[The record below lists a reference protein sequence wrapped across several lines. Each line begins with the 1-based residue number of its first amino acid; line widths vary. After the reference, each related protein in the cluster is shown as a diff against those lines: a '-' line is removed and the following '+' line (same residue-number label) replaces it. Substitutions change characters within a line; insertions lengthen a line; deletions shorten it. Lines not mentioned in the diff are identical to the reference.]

1 MKKIIQ
7 ERKNFNNS
15 KKNYYKHINSLLE
28 RIDKKIELN
37 DKDNIEEFKKEDF
50 VIEKLQNKGNKHLDR
65 EMCSLCKVK
74 EHLYVCPKCKVK
86 YCSLDCYKKHNS
98 NCTEEFYKGNVIE
111 ELKLMKTEKEEV
123 SKFKGNLKRVLEN
136 EADNEDKYPEFISE
150 SRKKKLEDL
159 LNKIE
164 NNNLDI
170 KSDLSPDDWRELKE
184 FIKNLMNNT
193 GESNH
198 LQNYILLWKPYWLS
212 DELIP
217 SFDISEK
224 FEIFDEKSRENLKN
238 CNLNEF
244 MEFYKSEENE
254 EDNDLII
261 DDQEPEQ
268 NEEIDSE
275 DDEILEEG
283 KKNNES
289 LSSKLENDVKIKKNI
304 NEKIFEEEAKMF
316 IEINGEYQK
325 ISRDIITKSIMLK
338 YQILPQI
345 NSLTKIVPNNNN
357 LYTVVYVIAGIVYI
371 FRLYNGD
378 ICGNI
383 NEIFQYFLDILY
395 VLYDKNIVFN
405 SVNEAITEL
414 FKKLSIMEN
423 KDFEDAKKL
432 IESDLERI
440 NEGKFYIIESLLR
453 LYEVL
458 HKFEGIKIKKI
469 HQRNV
474 VLSKHK
480 LIYYLSYVKSLNN
493 DCIHS
498 IKKEVTDYFTTLRE
512 VNNLGNKIKK
522 MNIINK

>member
-28 RIDKKIELN
+28 KLDRQIESK
-37 DKDNIEEFKKEDF
+37 DKDTIEECEKEDF
-50 VIEKLQNKGNKHLDR
+50 LIEKLQEKCNKHLDR
-65 EMCSLCKVK
+65 EMCTLCNLK

-98 NCTEEFYKGNVIE
+98 TCTEEFYKGNVIE
-111 ELKLMKTEKEEV
+111 ELKVMKTEKEEV
-123 SKFKGNLKRVLEN
+123 KKFKGNLKRVLEN
-136 EADNEDKYPEFISE
+136 EADNEDKYPDFISE
-150 SRKKKLEDL
+150 SRRKKLENL

-170 KSDLSPDDWRELKE
+170 NSDLTPDDWRELKE
-184 FIKNLMNNT
+184 FIKNLMNNS
-193 GESNH
+193 GDNKL

-212 DELIP
+212 DELTP
-217 SFDISEK
+217 SFDVSEK
-224 FEIFDEKSRENLKN
+224 FDIFDEKSRENLKN

-244 MEFYKSEENE
+244 LEFYKSDENE
-254 EDNDLII
+254 EENDLTI
-261 DDQEPEQ
+261 DDQEPEE
-268 NEEIDSE
+268 NEEIES
-275 DDEILEEG
+275 DDEVLEEG
-283 KKNNES
+283 KKNNQR
-289 LSSKLENDVKIKKNI
+289 KNDKMDDNVELKKDI

-325 ISRDIITKSIMLK
+325 ISRDVIIKSIMLK
-338 YQILPQI
+338 YQILPRI
-345 NSLTKIVPNNNN
+345 NSVTKIVPNKNN
-357 LYTVVYVIAGIVYI
+357 LYTVVYIIAGIVYI

-378 ICGNI
+378 ISENI
-383 NEIFQYFLDILY
+383 NEIFQYFLQILY

-414 FKKLSIMEN
+414 FSKLSIKRKNE
-423 KDFEDAKKL
+423 FEDTKKL
-432 IESDLERI
+432 IESDLEKI
-440 NEGKFYIIESLLR
+440 NEVKFYMIESLLR

-458 HKFEGIKIKKI
+458 HKFEGMKIKKI

-474 VLSKHK
+474 ILSKHK

-493 DCIHS
+493 DCIQN
-498 IKKEVTDYFTTLRE
+498 IKKEVSDYFTTLRE
-512 VNNLGNKIKK
+512 VNNIGNKIKK